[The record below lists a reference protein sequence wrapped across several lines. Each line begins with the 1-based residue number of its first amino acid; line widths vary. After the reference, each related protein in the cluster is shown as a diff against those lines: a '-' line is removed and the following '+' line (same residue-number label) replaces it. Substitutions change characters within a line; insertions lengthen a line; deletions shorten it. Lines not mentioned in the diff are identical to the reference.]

1 MTDLIIKPFA
11 WLLRTLYVLVN
22 NYGAAVILFAVI
34 VRLILMPF
42 QMKSKRSSLRMSR
55 LNPRLKELEKRHSGN
70 QTKYQEEVS
79 KLYKEENINP
89 MSGCLWSLIPL
100 PIMMALLQVIRYP
113 ITRLM
118 GLTAEQL
125 QTIIDRL
132 GDMGLYTMAE
142 KPGVYYEVNIAN
154 LVHKNFD
161 AFSDISEKLLS
172 LDFTFLGMDLGE
184 TPQWNFF
191 MSADWSQPSQWLPQL
206 GLFLIPILS
215 AVFTYIQMHI
225 ASQNNPAPQAE
236 AASTMKSMNLMM
248 PVMSLFIG
256 FTLPAALGI
265 YWMVGYIWSIPQ
277 DLIANKHYNKILDAE
292 EAERNERY
300 RLRDLE
306 FEKKRAET
314 ERLRQQGLTNI
325 NKSTSKKKIHSAEKA
340 RKKRAAENKKD
351 TVKPDSQVGSRKY
364 ARGRAYV
371 PDRFTDPSFDHTADE
386 PDNEP
391 DMLPA
396 SDAREDLD
404 AGTASDFDDADDS
417 DDNDDADDA
426 DFDDA
431 ESDSESENETES
443 DSYDENEQVGER

>member
-22 NYGAAVILFAVI
+22 NYGVAIILFAVI

-55 LNPRLKELEKRHSGN
+55 LSPRLKELEKRHSGN

-142 KPGVYYEVNIAN
+142 KPGVYYEVGIAN
-154 LVHKNFD
+154 LVHKNFE
-161 AFSDISEKLLS
+161 AFSDISDKLLS
-172 LDFTFLGMDLGE
+172 LDFTFFGMDLGD

-191 MSADWSQPSQWLPQL
+191 MNTDWSDTSQWLPQL

-215 AVFTYIQMHI
+215 AVFTYMQMHI
-225 ASQNNPAPQAE
+225 AQQTNPSPQSE
-236 AASTMKSMNLMM
+236 TASAMKSMNLMM

-265 YWMVGYIWSIPQ
+265 YWMIGYIWSIPQ

-314 ERLRQQGLTNI
+314 ERLRQQGLTNV

-340 RKKRAAENKKD
+340 KAEKKRAAENKKNA
-351 TVKPDSQVGSRKY
+351 VKPDSQVGSRKY

-371 PDRFTDPSFDHTADE
+371 SDRFTNPNFDEAPEDTDDE
-386 PDNEP
+386 LSD
-391 DMLPA
+391 DMLTV
-396 SDAREDLD
+396 SDASELD
-404 AGTASDFDDADDS
+404 DIDAASDFDDT
-417 DDNDDADDA
+417 DNKLD
-426 DFDDA
+426 
-431 ESDSESENETES
+431 N
-443 DSYDENEQVGER
+443 DSYDENEDEDDQVGER